1 MGWVLHRLLGA
12 AWPRMRGASAAGAA
26 ALLAANIPLGAA
38 EPADVER
45 LLARE
50 WLSVEVAVVR
60 HRVPDEQGE
69 ALVLFEPR
77 RYPRGLMLL
86 AGSVEHPPVLEAPVA
101 AEPAQAPLDGP
112 LPPAWMWADPPSA
125 APEEDALGPGDIAT
139 APETP
144 PAVPPLVAARAAIAA
159 FEQSLVRERANWR
172 REELSLARAVAR
184 LGRSSDF
191 EVAAHGRWL
200 QALPPS
206 ARPRPLF
213 AQFGARLPG
222 GVFELEGT
230 ITVSQGRYIDIA
242 LELIAPVPAAGGA
255 PWQLERDGYALLAES
270 RRARDGEIHYFDH
283 PRFGVVVRAQEL
295 AMPEELVALL
305 QAAEEGL

>member
-1 MGWVLHRLLGA
+1 MHRAFVA
-12 AWPRMRGASAAGAA
+12 AVA
-26 ALLAANIPLGAA
+26 ALLAVNIPLGAAA

-45 LLARE
+45 LLAHE

-86 AGSVEHPPVLEAPVA
+86 AGSVEHPPVLEAPVD

-112 LPPAWMWADPPSA
+112 LPPAWMWADPPPA
-125 APEEDALGPGDIAT
+125 AAEEEEDALGPGGMA
-139 APETP
+139 APPETP

-206 ARPRPLF
+206 ARPRPLL

-242 LELIAPVPAAGGA
+242 LELIAPAPAAGGA